1 PRSEQRSLLENP
13 RVAEVA
19 TGLSYRRLMETNE
32 REYLER
38 LLARH
43 GGNVSRA
50 AKEAGMSR
58 QGLHKAMQRL
68 SIDPRQYRLL
78 PGGDLQPG

>member
-1 PRSEQRSLLENP
+1 
-13 RVAEVA
+13 
-19 TGLSYRRLMETNE
+19 METNE